1 MGRKMEIHP
10 EEIKNFVEKTIFLI
24 NQFRMKQIEYANI
37 DSILLPYANKLGLE
51 EEKLTYEEMVSKIEK
66 KNPNMLSQKIINRD
80 LLDGLIGSYI
90 FHSFTPVNEQGIR
103 TEIENL
109 LINFYSYDV
118 KREIE
123 IPLINMSVSRE
134 PIKFGGVEFISIT
147 EDYKKKNPKLWE
159 KIKKI
164 YPDREIDS
172 VQTIARIICIGDD
185 FISLQNAELQIHKTL
200 NVIRGIGFP
209 IDGEDRTQI
218 GVLGEFSNY
227 SNQIFLRKKPTGNL
241 SLNNYSGTTTKIGP
255 NIRTY
260 HLQNELLNIEDFS
273 IISKVSEML
282 LEKSGQDN
290 KNNLRT
296 KAINGLLWI
305 GESTKPDLLSSRYMK
320 LAIAFET
327 LISGESKDNNLVNTG
342 ITAALAERGAFLLED
357 DFGKRR
363 EIHNKIT
370 YLYGKRSKIVH
381 DGSSDI
387 SVVDYM
393 EFGILVR
400 KIAFS
405 LVKKL
410 DKLKSFEDLANWV
423 MDQRYS

>member
-10 EEIKNFVEKTIFLI
+10 EEKKYFVEKTIFLI
-24 NQFRMKQIEYANI
+24 NQFRGKQIEYEKI
-37 DSILLPYANKLGLE
+37 DSILLSYANKFGLE
-51 EEKLTYEEMVSKIEK
+51 EEKFVYEQMVSKIQK
-66 KNPNMLSQKIINRD
+66 KNPKMLSRKLIHTE
-80 LLDGLIGSYI
+80 LLFGLIGSYI
-90 FHSFTPVNEQGIR
+90 SHSFKSVNEEEIR
-103 TEIENL
+103 AEIENL
-109 LINFYSYDV
+109 LSKFFSYDV

-123 IPLINMSVSRE
+123 TPLINLSVGRE
-134 PIKFGGVEFISIT
+134 NFKFGGIEFFPIT
-147 EDYKKKNPKLWE
+147 DDNKKKNPELWE
-159 KIKKI
+159 KIKNHF
-164 YPDREIDS
+164 PDREIDS

-185 FISLQNAELQIHKTL
+185 FISLQNAELQIHTTL

-227 SNQIFLRKKPTGNL
+227 SNQIFLSKKPTGNL
-241 SLNNYSGTTTKIGP
+241 LLNNYSGITRKIGP
-255 NIRTY
+255 NIHTY
-260 HLQNELLNIEDFS
+260 DLQNELLIIEDFS

-282 LEKSGQDN
+282 QEKSGQDN

-305 GESTKPDLLSSRYMK
+305 GESTRPDLLSSRYMK
-320 LAIAFET
+320 LAIALET
-327 LISGESKDNNLVNTG
+327 LISGESKDNNLLNTG

-370 YLYGKRSKIVH
+370 HFYGKRSKIVH
-381 DGSSDI
+381 EGSSDI

-393 EFGILVR
+393 EFGTLVR

-405 LVKKL
+405 LIKKL